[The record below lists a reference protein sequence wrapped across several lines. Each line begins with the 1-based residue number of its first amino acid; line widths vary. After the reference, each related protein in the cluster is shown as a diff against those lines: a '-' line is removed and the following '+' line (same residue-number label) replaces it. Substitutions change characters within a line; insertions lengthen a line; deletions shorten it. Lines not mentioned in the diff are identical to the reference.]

1 MYLLFNNGLH
11 FAQGKMIKASKIVF
25 LFKEIFCNFNI
36 MQGILVFLIILFQR
50 WPFLIILP
58 LSNLLRHFESS
69 FSEKK
74 KSRNHYQQI
83 IKTFYL
89 AFEI

>member
-1 MYLLFNNGLH
+1 
-11 FAQGKMIKASKIVF
+11 
-25 LFKEIFCNFNI
+25 

-83 IKTFYL
+83 IKTFFWPSKYNIERKTRP
-89 AFEI
+89 FS